1 MQIAT
6 NMIIKTELLN
16 DTLACQGISYLK
28 YSLDITSL
36 YNISETIDSNMKWN
50 ICANITTAYLWK
62 PGDMA
67 EVAVNI
73 MFGQCEQRNHS
84 LYKNVKLQRIE
95 IQIVIQM
102 QGYI

>member
-6 NMIIKTELLN
+6 NMIIKTEN

-73 MFGQCEQRNHS
+73 MFGQCEQRKS
-84 LYKNVKLQRIE
+84 
-95 IQIVIQM
+95 
-102 QGYI
+102 